1 MKAFAELYAALDS
14 TTKTSEKVEA
24 LARYFAAASAA
35 DAAWAVYF
43 LSGRKPRQAVPTRK
57 LQEWAAELAGIPDW
71 LFDES
76 RAVVGDLAEAI
87 ALVLPAPVHG
97 SDRPLAE
104 WVEQVLLTLREAG
117 EERQKAEI
125 LVAWAAMDHR
135 EAFVWNKLITGAFRV
150 GVSQLL
156 VTRALSRVSGVSAEV
171 IAHRLMGDWQPTAA
185 FFESLVSPD
194 AADADVSKPYPFCLA
209 HALDVPP
216 GELGDIA
223 EWQAEWKW
231 DGIRSQ
237 LIRRAGRT
245 FLWSRGEELVTDRYP
260 ELKHL
265 GDSLPDGTVIDG
277 EILPWKGGRVL
288 PFGEL
293 QRRIGRKTIG
303 KKLLEEV
310 PVVLMGYDL
319 IEWEGRDVRNEP
331 LAWRRVKLEE
341 LVSAVNSPNLLVS
354 PLVEAANWEELAAKR
369 ERSREQ
375 NVEGFM
381 LKRKTSPYR
390 VGRVTGDWWK
400 WKIGPLTVDAVLIYA
415 QGGSGK
421 RAGLFTDYTFGVWD
435 NGQLVPIAKAYSGLT
450 DAEIKQVDAFIRRNT
465 LETFGPVRTVKPEL
479 VFELGFEG
487 IQPSSRHKSGVAVR
501 FPRMLRWRTD
511 KKAEEA
517 DTLEAVKRLLPG
529 RASDRDQAMERG

>member
-1 MKAFAELYAALDS
+1 MKAFSELYATLDA

-24 LARYFAAASAA
+24 LARYFAGVSAA
-35 DAAWAVYF
+35 DGAWAVYF

-57 LQEWAAELAGIPDW
+57 LCEWAAEVAGISEW
-71 LFDES
+71 LFAES
-76 RAVVGDLAEAI
+76 SHTVGDLAETI
-87 ALVLPAPVHG
+87 ALVLPPPTG
-97 SDRPLAE
+97 STDRPLCE
-104 WVEQVLLTLREAG
+104 WVEQVLLTLRDAG
-117 EERQKAEI
+117 EERQKAAV
-125 LVAWAAMDHR
+125 LSAWASMDDR
-135 EAFVWNKLITGAFRV
+135 QAFVWNKLITGAFRV

-156 VTRALSRVSGVSAEV
+156 VTRALSQVSGVPAEA
-171 IAHRLMGDWQPTAA
+171 IAHRLMGDWQPTPA
-185 FFESLVSPD
+185 FFVALISPEV
-194 AADADVSKPYPFCLA
+194 ADADASRPYPFFLA
-209 HALDVPP
+209 HALEGPP
-216 GELGDIA
+216 EALGDIA
-223 EWQAEWKW
+223 EWQGEWKW

-237 LIRRAGRT
+237 LIRRGGRT
-245 FLWSRGEELVTDRYP
+245 FVWSRGEELVTERYP

-265 GDSLPDGTVIDG
+265 GESIPDGTVIDG
-277 EILPWKGGRVL
+277 EILPWKGGKVL

-319 IEWEGRDVRNEP
+319 IEWEGRDVRSEP

-341 LVSAVNSPNLLVS
+341 LAAKAASPSLILS
-354 PLVEAANWEELAAKR
+354 PLVEATSWQELAAKR

-375 NVEGFM
+375 NVEGLM
-381 LKRKTSPYR
+381 LKRKAAPYR

-400 WKIGPLTVDAVLIYA
+400 WKVGPLTVDAVLIYA
-415 QGGSGK
+415 QPGSGK

-435 NGQLVPIAKAYSGLT
+435 DGKLVPFAKAYSGLT
-450 DAEIKQVDAFIRRNT
+450 DAEIKQVDAFVRRNT

-487 IQPSSRHKSGVAVR
+487 IQASTRHKSGVAVR

-511 KKAEEA
+511 KKPEEA
-517 DTLEAVKRLLPG
+517 DTLAAVRQLLPTG
-529 RASDRDQAMERG
+529 K

>member
-1 MKAFAELYAALDS
+1 MRAFADLYAALDE
-14 TTKTSEKVEA
+14 TTKTSEKVAA
-24 LARYFAAASAA
+24 LVRYFKAAPAA

-43 LSGRKPRQAVPTRK
+43 LIGRKPKQVVPTRK
-57 LQEWAAELAGIPDW
+57 LVQWAIEVGGLPEW

-76 RAVVGDLAEAI
+76 YDAVGDLAETI
-87 ALVLPAPVHG
+87 ALVLPPAERS
-97 SDRPLAE
+97 SDLPLRH
-104 WVEQVLLTLREAG
+104 WVEDVLLPLRRMPEDQQRPALLDAWSQMDR
-117 EERQKAEI
+117 RQ
-125 LVAWAAMDHR
+125 R
-135 EAFVWNKLITGAFRV
+135 FVWNKLITGAFRV

-156 VTRALSRVSGVSAEV
+156 VTRALAQVGGLPQPTV
-171 IAHRLMGDWQPTAA
+171 AHRMMGDWEPTPA
-185 FFESLVSPD
+185 FFQRLLAVEAGDV
-194 AADADVSKPYPFCLA
+194 DVSRPYPFCLA
-209 HALDVPP
+209 HPLEGDPAALGPVTD
-216 GELGDIA
+216 
-223 EWQAEWKW
+223 WQAEWKW

-237 LIRRAGRT
+237 LIRRAGQT

-260 ELKHL
+260 ELAQL
-265 GDSLPDGTVIDG
+265 GELIPDGTVIDG
-277 EILPWKGGRVL
+277 EILPWKEGRVL

-303 KKLLEEV
+303 KKLLDEV

-319 IEWEGRDVRNEP
+319 IEWEGRDVRDEP
-331 LAWRRVKLEE
+331 MAWRRVRLEE
-341 LVSAVNSPNLLVS
+341 LHAAVGSQTFILSQLVDARS
-354 PLVEAANWEELAAKR
+354 WAELAAKR

-375 NVEGFM
+375 NVEGLM

-435 NGQLVPIAKAYSGLT
+435 DGKLVPIAKAYSGLT

-487 IQPSSRHKSGVAVR
+487 IQASSRHKSGVAVR
-501 FPRMLRWRTD
+501 FPRMLRMRTD
-511 KKAEEA
+511 KKANEA
-517 DTLEAVKRLLPG
+517 DTLETVRELLPKG
-529 RASDRDQAMERG
+529 RP

>member
-1 MKAFAELYAALDS
+1 
-14 TTKTSEKVEA
+14 
-24 LARYFAAASAA
+24 
-35 DAAWAVYF
+35 
-43 LSGRKPRQAVPTRK
+43 
-57 LQEWAAELAGIPDW
+57 
-71 LFDES
+71 
-76 RAVVGDLAEAI
+76 
-87 ALVLPAPVHG
+87 
-97 SDRPLAE
+97 
-104 WVEQVLLTLREAG
+104 
-117 EERQKAEI
+117 
-125 LVAWAAMDHR
+125 
-135 EAFVWNKLITGAFRV
+135 
-150 GVSQLL
+150 
-156 VTRALSRVSGVSAEV
+156 
-171 IAHRLMGDWQPTAA
+171 MGDWQPTAA
-185 FFESLVSPD
+185 FFESLLSPD

-209 HALDVPP
+209 HALDGSPDA
-216 GELGDIA
+216 LGDIP

-245 FLWSRGEELVTDRYP
+245 FVWSRGEELVTDRYP

-265 GDSLPDGTVIDG
+265 GELIPDGTVIDG
-277 EILPWKGGRVL
+277 ESLPWKDGRVL

-319 IEWEGRDVRNEP
+319 IEWQGRDVRDQP

-341 LVSAVNSPNLLVS
+341 LHAAVRSPSFILS
-354 PLVEAANWEELAAKR
+354 PLVEAPSWEELAAKR
-369 ERSREQ
+369 ETSRSQ
-375 NVEGFM
+375 NVEGLM

-415 QGGSGK
+415 QPGSGK

-435 NGQLVPIAKAYSGLT
+435 DGKLVPIAKAYSGLT
-450 DAEIKQVDAFIRRNT
+450 DAEIKQVDAFVRRNT

-487 IQPSSRHKSGVAVR
+487 IQPSTRHKSGVAVR

-511 KKAEEA
+511 KSAEEA
-517 DTLEAVKRLLPG
+517 DTLETVRKLLPKG
-529 RASDRDQAMERG
+529 PA